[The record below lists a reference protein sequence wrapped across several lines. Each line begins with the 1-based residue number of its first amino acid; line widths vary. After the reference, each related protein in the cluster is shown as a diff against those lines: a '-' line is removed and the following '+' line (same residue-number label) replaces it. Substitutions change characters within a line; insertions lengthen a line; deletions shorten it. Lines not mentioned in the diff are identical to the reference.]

1 MLTCKDVTHLV
12 SQSMDRKL
20 GLPERIGLYIH
31 LKICD
36 GCRNFSAQLALMRRA
51 AQRLSDRENG
61 K

>member
-1 MLTCKDVTHLV
+1 MLSCKDVTHLV

-20 GLPERIGLYIH
+20 GWFERVGLYLH

-36 GCRNFSAQLALMRRA
+36 GCRNFSAQMAFIRRA
-51 AQRLSDRENG
+51 ARQLSDRESE